1 MKIYLITYVAS
12 DGFFDGTESM
22 PIVGAD
28 PKQVIDK
35 AYGLYVSDWKEGR
48 AALEDENAEML
59 SLEEFA
65 AVMESGFGTNSK
77 VRDNYVMTQFRD
89 SHTQFEPMAVDIG
102 YNIIDRNSFIA
113 SKLWSREDV
122 LSVLNERGYEGTEA
136 EIDAVINTDY
146 LKALDECTD
155 RDWSIIND
163 AITEAT
169 RTGTI

>member
-12 DGFFDGTESM
+12 DGFFDGSEAM
-22 PIVGAD
+22 PIVGTD

-35 AYGLYVSDWKEGR
+35 AYELYVSDWTEGR
-48 AALEDENAEML
+48 DALDDEDAEML

-65 AVMESGFGTNSK
+65 AVMESGFRMGSK
-77 VRDNYVMTQFRD
+77 VKDNYVLTQFCD
-89 SHTQFEPMAVDIG
+89 SHTQFEPVAVDVG
-102 YNIIDRNSFIA
+102 HNIIDRDSFIA